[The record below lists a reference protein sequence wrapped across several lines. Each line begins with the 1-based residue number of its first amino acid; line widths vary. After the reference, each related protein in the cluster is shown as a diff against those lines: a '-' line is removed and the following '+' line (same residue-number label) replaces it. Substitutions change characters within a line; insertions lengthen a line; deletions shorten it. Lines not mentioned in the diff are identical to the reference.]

1 MLANMDPADV
11 RAETIAVVR
20 RADAILMANGRGT
33 REERAAGRCCRFE
46 EGLNGDLTDDEEEGD
61 PRREGMNTEESL
73 PAAVAEA
80 ATDEGVEV
88 EWGGGEKYSVTGGG
102 TMPFDHALNQFSSAA
117 PMKLDVLK
125 KSFN

>member
-33 REERAAGRCCRFE
+33 REERASGHCRQFE

-88 EWGGGEKYSVTGGG
+88 EWRGGEKYSVTGGG
-102 TMPFDHALNQFSSAA
+102 TMPFNHALNQFSSAA